1 MRRRQF
7 LGIFS
12 VAAVGW
18 SITADAQPAAQHLV
32 RIVYLGALSAT
43 TLDPRQ
49 IDQFKAGLKENDL
62 IEGQNISL
70 ELIWGEGSPQRLREL
85 ASEIAK
91 QNFDV
96 VVTAGP
102 QPIRALL
109 DAKVSSPI
117 VFAIDTDPVGDG
129 FVQSL
134 ARPGG
139 NITGLSMAN
148 SNLESKRL
156 EILKDTVPE
165 LRKVMLLHDP
175 SMGQSGLSDAQSG
188 AMKLGLELWTVSTI
202 DEQKLV
208 EAFDAAATQGVGAVA
223 TMASPLFNF
232 NRKQLIALASQHRL
246 PSVWEGGAY
255 VRDGGLLAYG
265 PSFPD
270 MYRRSAGYVA
280 KILKG
285 AKPSDISVEQPNRF
299 ELAVNT
305 RTAKALGLVVPPTL
319 LARADEVIE

>member
-1 MRRRQF
+1 M
-7 LGIFS
+7 
-12 VAAVGW
+12 AAR
-18 SITADAQPAAQHLV
+18 AQQAPQRPA
-32 RIVYLGALSAT
+32 RIVYLGALSPA

-49 IDQFKAGLKENDL
+49 IDQFRTGLKENDL
-62 IEGQNISL
+62 IEGQNIAV
-70 ELIWGEGSPQRLREL
+70 ELMWGEGSSERLRER
-85 ASEIAK
+85 ARDIAGR
-91 QNFDV
+91 NFDV

-109 DAKVSSPI
+109 DAKVATPI
-117 VFAIDTDPVGDG
+117 VFAIDGDPVGDG

-148 SNLESKRL
+148 TDLESKRL
-156 EILKDTVPE
+156 EILKDTLPG
-165 LRKVMLLHDP
+165 LKKVMLLHDP
-175 SMGQSGLSDAQSG
+175 SMGPGALREAQSG
-188 AMKLGLELWTVSTI
+188 ATGLGLELWIVQTADI
-202 DEQKLV
+202 DKIA
-208 EAFDAAATQGVGAVA
+208 EAFAQSAAQGVGAVA
-223 TMASPLFNF
+223 TMASPFFNF
-232 NRKQLIALASQHRL
+232 NRKPLIALASQHRL
-246 PSVWEGGAY
+246 PSIWEGGAY

-270 MYRRSAGYVA
+270 MYRRSAGYIA

-285 AKPSDISVEQPNRF
+285 AKPSDLPVEQPTLF

-305 RTAKALGLVVPPTL
+305 KTAKALGLTMPPAL